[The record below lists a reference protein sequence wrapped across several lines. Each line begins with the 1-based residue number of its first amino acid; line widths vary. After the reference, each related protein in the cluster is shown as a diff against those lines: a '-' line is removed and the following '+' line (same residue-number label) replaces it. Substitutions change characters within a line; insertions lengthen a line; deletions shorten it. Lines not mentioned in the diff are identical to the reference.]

1 MIEFREAPAPLPG
14 TSAKVQLKFRE
25 IEPRELDEAETE
37 AKCEYIIAESGD
49 KKRYK
54 GSMTQQPSMR
64 AESVRQSPPRQ
75 PALRQPA
82 PAKADSVRSKPA
94 DNSVSSQSLQIIP

>member
-1 MIEFREAPAPLPG
+1 
-14 TSAKVQLKFRE
+14 
-25 IEPRELDEAETE
+25 
-37 AKCEYIIAESGD
+37 
-49 KKRYK
+49 
-54 GSMTQQPSMR
+54 MR

-94 DNSVSSQSLQIIP
+94 DNSGPPKPADNSVRSKPADDYRCEYIIAEKATKKHIIEESVDLREHEDAEIITCSRKSSRGRTQA

>member
-25 IEPRELDEAETE
+25 IEPRELEEEETE

-49 KKRYK
+49 KRRFK
-54 GSMTQQPSMR
+54 GSMTQQPSS
-64 AESVRQSPPRQ
+64 ESGIRKTVT
-75 PALRQPA
+75 
-82 PAKADSVRSKPA
+82 
-94 DNSVSSQSLQIIP
+94 SQTTCI